1 MSNEMSLNDALTYIF
16 GDTQEE
22 QLTMEEMIDMPTD
35 DYLDNIECPLD
46 NINNNENSNMK
57 GNDNMTTN
65 NEMKA
70 MMETNNEMKAIKEQ
84 MQAMMKLMGE
94 MTSTIASLQQENNTL
109 KTQLATPKT
118 TSAIPYN
125 KEQAMHNAKMDT
137 VMDRYMTD
145 VNRDDWKQKIR
156 DTQDDKNISND
167 IIVDISDRLYE
178 CLNPSQYASVL
189 NDYTAPELQAYYQR
203 ELTMKGLFS
212 KEYDNLDS
220 MDKNQLIQG
229 IKNSKEE
236 DFIER
241 LKANGKK
248 IYASEK
254 QLELL
259 KRNGINTENI
269 KYWWDASPL
278 LEGIFGED
286 KPATRTQ
293 LDKIQELVVLTGAVG
308 FNLNPSTKREAS
320 QIINQLMDEKE
331 EMFGIELAS
340 EKQIELYRT
349 MCKTLGQT
357 VPRVSTLEKVSSRE
371 LSKMINKIAPEY
383 NKVAVASEGQIKF
396 LTSLHKQ
403 LMKELPEN
411 ITNKTICKN
420 DATKLIDSLSRELL
434 YVKMR
439 RTMGT
444 ITMQEINKLSSKEV
458 QAKLQDFRA
467 NRR

>member
-1 MSNEMSLNDALTYIF
+1 MSNEMTLNDALTYIF

-22 QLTMEEMIDMPTD
+22 RLAMEEAIDMHTD

-65 NEMKA
+65 NEMK
-70 MMETNNEMKAIKEQ
+70 MMMEQ
-84 MQAMMKLMGE
+84 MQAMMAQMQQ

-137 VMDRYMTD
+137 VMDRYMSD

-286 KPATRTQ
+286 KPATKTQ

-357 VPRVSTLEKVSSRE
+357 VPRVSTLEKVSSRD
-371 LSKMINKIAPEY
+371 LSKMINKIASDY

-411 ITNKTICKN
+411 ITNKTISKN

>member
-1 MSNEMSLNDALTYIF
+1 MSNEMTLNDALTYIF

-22 QLTMEEMIDMPTD
+22 RLAMEEMIDMPTD

-46 NINNNENSNMK
+46 KVNNNVNSNMK

-65 NEMKA
+65 NEMK
-70 MMETNNEMKAIKEQ
+70 MMMEQ
-84 MQAMMKLMGE
+84 MQAMMAQMQQ
-94 MTSTIASLQQENNTL
+94 MTSTIASLQQENNAL

-137 VMDRYMTD
+137 VMDRYMSD

-236 DFIER
+236 DFIEA
-241 LKANGKK
+241 LKRNGKK

-286 KPATRTQ
+286 KPATKTQ

-308 FNLNPSTKREAS
+308 FNLTPSTKREAS

-357 VPRVSTLEKVSSRE
+357 VPRVSTLERVSSRD
-371 LSKMINKIAPEY
+371 LSKMINKIASDY

-411 ITNKTICKN
+411 ITNKTISKN

>member
-1 MSNEMSLNDALTYIF
+1 MSNEMNLNDALTYIF

-22 QLTMEEMIDMPTD
+22 ILAMEEAIDMPTD

-46 NINNNENSNMK
+46 NINNNVNSNMK

-65 NEMKA
+65 NEMK
-70 MMETNNEMKAIKEQ
+70 MMMEQ
-84 MQAMMKLMGE
+84 MQAMMTQMQQ
-94 MTSTIASLQQENNTL
+94 MTSTIASLQQENNAL

-118 TSAIPYN
+118 QPAITYN

-137 VMDRYMTD
+137 VMDRYMSD

-286 KPATRTQ
+286 KPATKTQ

-357 VPRVSTLEKVSSRE
+357 VPRVSTLERVSSRD
-371 LSKMINKIAPEY
+371 LSKMINKIASDY

-411 ITNKTICKN
+411 ITNKTISKN

>member
-1 MSNEMSLNDALTYIF
+1 MSNEMTLNDALTYIF

-65 NEMKA
+65 NEMK
-70 MMETNNEMKAIKEQ
+70 MMMEQ
-84 MQAMMKLMGE
+84 MQAMMAQMQQ
-94 MTSTIASLQQENNTL
+94 MTSTIASLQQENNAL

-118 TSAIPYN
+118 QPAIPYN

-137 VMDRYMTD
+137 VMDRYMSD

-236 DFIER
+236 DFVER

-286 KPATRTQ
+286 KPATKTQ

-308 FNLNPSTKREAS
+308 FNLTPSTKREAS

-349 MCKTLGQT
+349 MCKTLGET
-357 VPRVSTLEKVSSRE
+357 VPRVSTLEKVSSRD

>member
-1 MSNEMSLNDALTYIF
+1 MSNEMTLNDALTYIF

-22 QLTMEEMIDMPTD
+22 RLTMEEMIDMPTD

-46 NINNNENSNMK
+46 KVNNNENSNMK
-57 GNDNMTTN
+57 GNDNMTIN
-65 NEMKA
+65 NEMK
-70 MMETNNEMKAIKEQ
+70 EMKEQ

-118 TSAIPYN
+118 TSAIPYD

-254 QLELL
+254 QLDLL
-259 KRNGINTENI
+259 KQNGINTENI
-269 KYWWDASPL
+269 KYWWEASPL
-278 LEGIFGED
+278 LEGLFGED
-286 KPATRTQ
+286 KPATKTQ

-308 FNLNPSTKREAS
+308 FNLNPSTKKEAS

-439 RTMGT
+439 RQCGT

>member
-1 MSNEMSLNDALTYIF
+1 MSNEMTLNDALTYIF

-46 NINNNENSNMK
+46 KVNNNVNSNMK
-57 GNDNMTTN
+57 GNDNMTNN
-65 NEMKA
+65 NEMK
-70 MMETNNEMKAIKEQ
+70 MMMEQ
-84 MQAMMKLMGE
+84 MQAMMAQMQA
-94 MTSTIASLQQENNTL
+94 MTSTIASLQQENNAL

-118 TSAIPYN
+118 TPAIPYN

-137 VMDRYMTD
+137 VMDRYMSD

-286 KPATRTQ
+286 KPATKTQ

-357 VPRVSTLEKVSSRE
+357 VPRVSTLERVSSRD
-371 LSKMINKIAPEY
+371 LSKMINKIASDY

-411 ITNKTICKN
+411 ITNKTISKN

>member
-1 MSNEMSLNDALTYIF
+1 MSNEMTLNDALTYIF

-22 QLTMEEMIDMPTD
+22 RLAMEEMIDMPTD

-65 NEMKA
+65 NEMK
-70 MMETNNEMKAIKEQ
+70 MIMEQ
-84 MQAMMKLMGE
+84 MQAMMTQMQQ
-94 MTSTIASLQQENNTL
+94 MTSTIASLQQENNAL

-118 TSAIPYN
+118 QPAIPYN

-137 VMDRYMTD
+137 VMDRYMSD

-259 KRNGINTENI
+259 KRNNINTENI

-286 KPATRTQ
+286 KPATKTQ

-357 VPRVSTLEKVSSRE
+357 VPRVATLEKVSSRE

-411 ITNKTICKN
+411 ITNKTISKN

>member
-1 MSNEMSLNDALTYIF
+1 MSNEMTLNDALTYIF

-22 QLTMEEMIDMPTD
+22 QLAMEEMIDMPTD

-65 NEMKA
+65 NEMK
-70 MMETNNEMKAIKEQ
+70 MMMEQ
-84 MQAMMKLMGE
+84 MQAMMAQMQQ

-118 TSAIPYN
+118 QPAIPYN

-286 KPATRTQ
+286 KPATKTQ

-357 VPRVSTLEKVSSRE
+357 VPRVSTLEKVSSRD
-371 LSKMINKIAPEY
+371 LSKMINKIASDY

-411 ITNKTICKN
+411 ITNKTISKN

>member
-1 MSNEMSLNDALTYIF
+1 MNNEMTLNDALTYIF

-46 NINNNENSNMK
+46 NINNNVNSNMK

-65 NEMKA
+65 NEMK
-70 MMETNNEMKAIKEQ
+70 MMMEQ
-84 MQAMMKLMGE
+84 MQAMMAQMQQ

-118 TSAIPYN
+118 QPAIPYN

-137 VMDRYMTD
+137 VMDRYMSD

-189 NDYTAPELQAYYQR
+189 DDYTAPELQAYYQR

-259 KRNGINTENI
+259 KNNGINTENI

-278 LEGIFGED
+278 LEGIFGGD
-286 KPATRTQ
+286 KPATKTQ

-357 VPRVSTLEKVSSRE
+357 VPRVSTLEKVSSRD
-371 LSKMINKIAPEY
+371 LSKMINKIASDY

-411 ITNKTICKN
+411 ITNKTISKN

>member
-1 MSNEMSLNDALTYIF
+1 MNNEMTLNDALTYIF

-46 NINNNENSNMK
+46 NINNNVNSNMK

-65 NEMKA
+65 NEMK
-70 MMETNNEMKAIKEQ
+70 MMMEQ
-84 MQAMMKLMGE
+84 MQAMMAQMQQ

-118 TSAIPYN
+118 QPAIPYN

-137 VMDRYMTD
+137 VMDRYMSD

-189 NDYTAPELQAYYQR
+189 DDYTAPELQAYYQR

-259 KRNGINTENI
+259 KNNGINTENI

-278 LEGIFGED
+278 LEGIFGGD
-286 KPATRTQ
+286 KPATKTQ

-357 VPRVSTLEKVSSRE
+357 VPRVSTLEVISSRD

-411 ITNKTICKN
+411 IANKTISKN

>member
-1 MSNEMSLNDALTYIF
+1 MSNEMTLNDALTYIF

-65 NEMKA
+65 NEMK
-70 MMETNNEMKAIKEQ
+70 MMMEQ
-84 MQAMMKLMGE
+84 MQAMMAQMQQ
-94 MTSTIASLQQENNTL
+94 MTSTIASLQQENNAL

-118 TSAIPYN
+118 QPAIPYN

-137 VMDRYMTD
+137 VMDRYMSD

-236 DFIER
+236 DFVER

-286 KPATRTQ
+286 KPATKTQ

-357 VPRVSTLEKVSSRE
+357 VPRVSTLEKVSSRD
-371 LSKMINKIAPEY
+371 LSKMINKIASDY

-411 ITNKTICKN
+411 ITNKTISKN

>member
-1 MSNEMSLNDALTYIF
+1 MSNEMTLNDALTYIF

-22 QLTMEEMIDMPTD
+22 RLAMEEAIDMPTD

-46 NINNNENSNMK
+46 NINNNVNSNMK

-65 NEMKA
+65 NEMK
-70 MMETNNEMKAIKEQ
+70 MIMEQ
-84 MQAMMKLMGE
+84 MQAMMTQMQQ
-94 MTSTIASLQQENNTL
+94 MTSTIASLQQENNAL

-118 TSAIPYN
+118 QPAIAYN

-137 VMDRYMTD
+137 VMDRYMSD

-259 KRNGINTENI
+259 KQNGINTENI

-278 LEGIFGED
+278 LEGIFGAD
-286 KPATRTQ
+286 KPATKSQ

-308 FNLNPSTKREAS
+308 FNLTPSTKREAS

-357 VPRVSTLEKVSSRE
+357 VPRVSTLERVSSRD
-371 LSKMINKIAPEY
+371 LSKMINKIASDY

-411 ITNKTICKN
+411 ITNKTISKN

>member
-1 MSNEMSLNDALTYIF
+1 MKNEMTLNDALTYIF

-65 NEMKA
+65 NEMK
-70 MMETNNEMKAIKEQ
+70 MMMEQ
-84 MQAMMKLMGE
+84 MQAMMAQMQQ
-94 MTSTIASLQQENNTL
+94 MTSTIASLQQENNAL

-118 TSAIPYN
+118 TPAIAYN

-137 VMDRYMTD
+137 VMDRYMSD

-286 KPATRTQ
+286 KPATKTQ

-340 EKQIELYRT
+340 NKQIELYRT

-357 VPRVSTLEKVSSRE
+357 VPRVSTLERVSSRD
-371 LSKMINKIAPEY
+371 LSKMINKIASDY

-411 ITNKTICKN
+411 ITNKTISKN

>member
-1 MSNEMSLNDALTYIF
+1 MSNEMNLNDALTYIF

-22 QLTMEEMIDMPTD
+22 ILAMEEAIDMPTD

-46 NINNNENSNMK
+46 NINNNVNSNMK

-65 NEMKA
+65 NEMK
-70 MMETNNEMKAIKEQ
+70 MMMEQ
-84 MQAMMKLMGE
+84 MQAMMTQMQQ
-94 MTSTIASLQQENNTL
+94 MTSTIASLQQENNAL

-118 TSAIPYN
+118 QPAITYN

-137 VMDRYMTD
+137 VMDRYMSD

-259 KRNGINTENI
+259 KRNSINTENI

-286 KPATRTQ
+286 KPATKTQ

-357 VPRVSTLEKVSSRE
+357 VPRVSTLERVSSRD
-371 LSKMINKIAPEY
+371 LSKMINKIASDY

-411 ITNKTICKN
+411 ITNKTISKN

>member
-1 MSNEMSLNDALTYIF
+1 MSNEMTLNDALTYIF

-22 QLTMEEMIDMPTD
+22 RLAMEEMIDMPTD

-65 NEMKA
+65 NEMK
-70 MMETNNEMKAIKEQ
+70 MMMEQ
-84 MQAMMKLMGE
+84 MQAMMAQMQQ
-94 MTSTIASLQQENNTL
+94 MTSTIASLQQENNAL

-118 TSAIPYN
+118 QPAIPYN

-236 DFIER
+236 DFVER

-259 KRNGINTENI
+259 KQNGINTENI

-286 KPATRTQ
+286 KPATKTQ

-357 VPRVSTLEKVSSRE
+357 VPRVSTLEKVSSRD
-371 LSKMINKIAPEY
+371 LSKMINKIASDY

-411 ITNKTICKN
+411 ITNKTISKN

>member
-1 MSNEMSLNDALTYIF
+1 MSNEMTLNDALTYIF

-22 QLTMEEMIDMPTD
+22 RLAMEEAIDMPTD

-46 NINNNENSNMK
+46 NINNNVNSNMK

-65 NEMKA
+65 NEMK
-70 MMETNNEMKAIKEQ
+70 MMMEQ
-84 MQAMMKLMGE
+84 MQAMMAQMQQ
-94 MTSTIASLQQENNTL
+94 MTSTITSLQQENNAL

-118 TSAIPYN
+118 EPAIPYN

-137 VMDRYMTD
+137 VMDRYMSD

-357 VPRVSTLEKVSSRE
+357 VPRVSTLERVSSRD
-371 LSKMINKIAPEY
+371 LSKMINKIASDY
-383 NKVAVASEGQIKF
+383 NKVAIASEGQIKF

-411 ITNKTICKN
+411 ITNKTISKN

>member
-1 MSNEMSLNDALTYIF
+1 MNNEMTLNDALNYIF

-22 QLTMEEMIDMPTD
+22 QLAMEEMIDMPTD

-46 NINNNENSNMK
+46 NINNNVNSNMK

-65 NEMKA
+65 NEMK
-70 MMETNNEMKAIKEQ
+70 MMMEQ
-84 MQAMMKLMGE
+84 MQAMMAQMQQ
-94 MTSTIASLQQENNTL
+94 MTSTIASLQQENNAL

-118 TSAIPYN
+118 QPAIPYN

-137 VMDRYMTD
+137 VMDRYMSD

-286 KPATRTQ
+286 KPATKTQ

-357 VPRVSTLEKVSSRE
+357 VPRVSTLERVSSRD
-371 LSKMINKIAPEY
+371 LSKMINKIASDY

-411 ITNKTICKN
+411 ITNKTISKN

>member
-1 MSNEMSLNDALTYIF
+1 MSNEMTLNDALTYIF

-22 QLTMEEMIDMPTD
+22 RLAMEEAIDMHTD

-46 NINNNENSNMK
+46 KVNNNENSNMK

-65 NEMKA
+65 NEMK
-70 MMETNNEMKAIKEQ
+70 MMMEQ
-84 MQAMMKLMGE
+84 MQAMMAQMQQ

-125 KEQAMHNAKMDT
+125 KEQAMHNAKMDA

-236 DFIER
+236 DFIEA
-241 LKANGKK
+241 LKRNGKK

-259 KRNGINTENI
+259 KNNGINTENI

-278 LEGIFGED
+278 LEGIFGAD
-286 KPATRTQ
+286 KPATKTQ

-349 MCKTLGQT
+349 MCKTLGET
-357 VPRVSTLEKVSSRE
+357 VPRVSTLEKVSSRD
-371 LSKMINKIAPEY
+371 LSKMINKIASDY

-411 ITNKTICKN
+411 ITNKTISKN

>member
-1 MSNEMSLNDALTYIF
+1 MSNEMTLNDALTYIF

-22 QLTMEEMIDMPTD
+22 RLAMEEAIDMPTD

-46 NINNNENSNMK
+46 KVNNNENSNMK

-65 NEMKA
+65 NEMK
-70 MMETNNEMKAIKEQ
+70 MMMEQ
-84 MQAMMKLMGE
+84 MQAMMAQMQQ

-118 TSAIPYN
+118 QPAIPYN

-241 LKANGKK
+241 LKAKGKK

-259 KRNGINTENI
+259 KQNGINTENI

-286 KPATRTQ
+286 KPATKTQ

-349 MCKTLGQT
+349 MCKTLGET

-371 LSKMINKIAPEY
+371 LSKMINKIASDY

-411 ITNKTICKN
+411 ITNKTISKN

>member
-1 MSNEMSLNDALTYIF
+1 MSNEMTLNDALTYIF

-22 QLTMEEMIDMPTD
+22 RLAMEEAIDMPTD

-46 NINNNENSNMK
+46 KVNNNINSNMK

-65 NEMKA
+65 NEMK
-70 MMETNNEMKAIKEQ
+70 MMMEQ
-84 MQAMMKLMGE
+84 MQAMMTQMQQ
-94 MTSTIASLQQENNTL
+94 MTSTIASLQQENNAL

-137 VMDRYMTD
+137 VMDRYMSD

-286 KPATRTQ
+286 KPATKTQ

-357 VPRVSTLEKVSSRE
+357 VPRVSTLERVSSRD
-371 LSKMINKIAPEY
+371 LSKMINKIASEY

-411 ITNKTICKN
+411 ITNKTISKN

>member
-1 MSNEMSLNDALTYIF
+1 MSNEMTLNDALTYIF

-22 QLTMEEMIDMPTD
+22 RLAMEEAIDMPTD

-46 NINNNENSNMK
+46 KVNNNVNSDMK

-65 NEMKA
+65 NEMK
-70 MMETNNEMKAIKEQ
+70 MMMEQ
-84 MQAMMKLMGE
+84 MQAMMAQMQQ

-118 TSAIPYN
+118 QPAIPYN

-236 DFIER
+236 DFVER

-286 KPATRTQ
+286 KPATKTQ

-357 VPRVSTLEKVSSRE
+357 VPRVSTLEKVSSRD
-371 LSKMINKIAPEY
+371 LSKMINKIASDY

-411 ITNKTICKN
+411 ITNKTISKN

>member
-1 MSNEMSLNDALTYIF
+1 MSNEMTLNDALTYIF

-46 NINNNENSNMK
+46 KVNNNENSNMK

-65 NEMKA
+65 NEMK
-70 MMETNNEMKAIKEQ
+70 MMMEQ
-84 MQAMMKLMGE
+84 MQAMMTQMQQ
-94 MTSTIASLQQENNTL
+94 MTSTIASLQQENNAL

-118 TSAIPYN
+118 TPAIPYN
-125 KEQAMHNAKMDT
+125 KEQAMHKAKMDT

-178 CLNPSQYASVL
+178 CLNPSQIASVL

-236 DFIER
+236 DFV
-241 LKANGKK
+241 KALEAKGKK
-248 IYASEK
+248 VYASEK

-259 KRNGINTENI
+259 KQNGINTENI

-278 LEGIFGED
+278 LEGIFGAD
-286 KPATRTQ
+286 KPATKTQ

-308 FNLNPSTKREAS
+308 FNLTPSTKREAS

-349 MCKTLGQT
+349 MCKTLGET

-411 ITNKTICKN
+411 ITNKTISKN

>member
-1 MSNEMSLNDALTYIF
+1 MSNEMTLNDALTYIF

-46 NINNNENSNMK
+46 KVNNNENSNMK

-65 NEMKA
+65 NEMK
-70 MMETNNEMKAIKEQ
+70 EIKEQ

-94 MTSTIASLQQENNTL
+94 MTSTIASLQQENNAL

-118 TSAIPYN
+118 TPATTPKTTPAIAYN

-178 CLNPSQYASVL
+178 CLNPSQIASVL

-236 DFIER
+236 DFVER

-278 LEGIFGED
+278 LEGLFGED
-286 KPATRTQ
+286 KPATKTQ

-357 VPRVSTLEKVSSRE
+357 VPRVSTLEKVSSRD

-411 ITNKTICKN
+411 ITNKTISKN

>member
-1 MSNEMSLNDALTYIF
+1 MSNEMTLNDALTYIF

-46 NINNNENSNMK
+46 NINNNVNSNMK

-65 NEMKA
+65 NEMK
-70 MMETNNEMKAIKEQ
+70 MMMEQ
-84 MQAMMKLMGE
+84 MQAMMAQMQQ

-118 TSAIPYN
+118 QPAIPYN

-137 VMDRYMTD
+137 VMDRYMSD

-189 NDYTAPELQAYYQR
+189 DDYTAPELQAYYQR

-259 KRNGINTENI
+259 KNNGINTENI

-278 LEGIFGED
+278 LEGIFGGD
-286 KPATRTQ
+286 KPATKTQ

-357 VPRVSTLEKVSSRE
+357 VPRVSTLERVSSRD
-371 LSKMINKIAPEY
+371 LSKLINKIASDY

-411 ITNKTICKN
+411 ITNKTISKN

>member
-1 MSNEMSLNDALTYIF
+1 MSNEMTLNDALTYIF

-46 NINNNENSNMK
+46 KVNNNVNSNMK

-65 NEMKA
+65 NEMK
-70 MMETNNEMKAIKEQ
+70 MMMEQ
-84 MQAMMKLMGE
+84 MQAMMAQMQQ

-118 TSAIPYN
+118 QPAIAYN

-259 KRNGINTENI
+259 KQNGINTENI

-286 KPATRTQ
+286 KPATKTQ

-411 ITNKTICKN
+411 ITNKTISKN

>member
-1 MSNEMSLNDALTYIF
+1 MSNEMTLNDALTYIF

-22 QLTMEEMIDMPTD
+22 RLAMEEMIDMPTD

-46 NINNNENSNMK
+46 KVNNNENSNMK

-65 NEMKA
+65 NEMK
-70 MMETNNEMKAIKEQ
+70 MIMEQ
-84 MQAMMKLMGE
+84 MQAMMTQMQQ

-118 TSAIPYN
+118 QPAIPYN

-278 LEGIFGED
+278 LEGIFGAD
-286 KPATRTQ
+286 KPATKTQ

-308 FNLNPSTKREAS
+308 FNLTPSTKREAS

-357 VPRVSTLEKVSSRE
+357 VPRVSTLERVSSRD
-371 LSKMINKIAPEY
+371 LSKMINKIASDY

>member
-1 MSNEMSLNDALTYIF
+1 MSNEMTLNDALTYIF

-22 QLTMEEMIDMPTD
+22 RLAMEEMIDMPTD

-46 NINNNENSNMK
+46 NINNNVNSNMK

-65 NEMKA
+65 NEMK
-70 MMETNNEMKAIKEQ
+70 MMMEQ
-84 MQAMMKLMGE
+84 MQAMMAQMQQ

-118 TSAIPYN
+118 QPAIPYN

-137 VMDRYMTD
+137 VMDRYMSD

-259 KRNGINTENI
+259 KQNGINTENI

-286 KPATRTQ
+286 KPATKTQ

-357 VPRVSTLEKVSSRE
+357 VPRVSTLEKVSSRD
-371 LSKMINKIAPEY
+371 LSKLINKIASDY

>member
-1 MSNEMSLNDALTYIF
+1 MSNEMTLNDALTYIF

-46 NINNNENSNMK
+46 NINNNVNSNMK

-65 NEMKA
+65 NEMK
-70 MMETNNEMKAIKEQ
+70 MMMEQ
-84 MQAMMKLMGE
+84 MQAMMAQMQQ

-118 TSAIPYN
+118 QPAIAYN

-259 KRNGINTENI
+259 KQNGINTENI

-286 KPATRTQ
+286 KPATKTQ

>member
-1 MSNEMSLNDALTYIF
+1 MSNEMTLNDALTYIF

-22 QLTMEEMIDMPTD
+22 RLAMEEMIDMPTD

-46 NINNNENSNMK
+46 KVNNNNVNSNMK

-65 NEMKA
+65 NEMK
-70 MMETNNEMKAIKEQ
+70 MMMEQ
-84 MQAMMKLMGE
+84 MQAMMTQMQQ
-94 MTSTIASLQQENNTL
+94 MTSTIASLQQENNAL

-118 TSAIPYN
+118 QPAIPYN

-236 DFIER
+236 DFIEA
-241 LKANGKK
+241 LKRNGKK

-286 KPATRTQ
+286 KPATKTQ

-357 VPRVSTLEKVSSRE
+357 VPRVSTLERVSSRD
-371 LSKMINKIAPEY
+371 LSKMINKIASDY

-411 ITNKTICKN
+411 ITNKTISKN

>member
-1 MSNEMSLNDALTYIF
+1 MSNEMTLNDALTYIF

-22 QLTMEEMIDMPTD
+22 RLAMEEAIDMPTD

-46 NINNNENSNMK
+46 KVNNNINSNMK

-65 NEMKA
+65 NEMK
-70 MMETNNEMKAIKEQ
+70 MMMEQ
-84 MQAMMKLMGE
+84 MQAMMTQMQQ
-94 MTSTIASLQQENNTL
+94 MTSTIASLQQENNAL

-118 TSAIPYN
+118 QPAIPYN

-137 VMDRYMTD
+137 VMDRYMSD

-286 KPATRTQ
+286 KPATKTQ

-340 EKQIELYRT
+340 NKQIELYRT

-357 VPRVSTLEKVSSRE
+357 VPRVSTLERVSSRD
-371 LSKMINKIAPEY
+371 LSKMINKIASDY

-411 ITNKTICKN
+411 ITNKTISKN

>member
-1 MSNEMSLNDALTYIF
+1 MNNEMTLNDALTYIF

-22 QLTMEEMIDMPTD
+22 RLAMEEAIDMPTD

-46 NINNNENSNMK
+46 KINNNINSNMK

-65 NEMKA
+65 NEMKT
-70 MMETNNEMKAIKEQ
+70 MMEQ
-84 MQAMMKLMGE
+84 MQAMMAQMQQ
-94 MTSTIASLQQENNTL
+94 MTSTIASLQQENNAL

-118 TSAIPYN
+118 TPVIPYN

-137 VMDRYMTD
+137 VMDRYMSD

-236 DFIER
+236 DFVER
-241 LKANGKK
+241 LKAKGKK

-286 KPATRTQ
+286 KPATKTQ

-357 VPRVSTLEKVSSRE
+357 VPEVSTLEKVSSRD

>member
-1 MSNEMSLNDALTYIF
+1 MSNEMTLNDALTYIF

-46 NINNNENSNMK
+46 NINNNVNSNMK

-65 NEMKA
+65 NEMK
-70 MMETNNEMKAIKEQ
+70 MMMEQ
-84 MQAMMKLMGE
+84 MQAMMAQMQQ
-94 MTSTIASLQQENNTL
+94 MTSTISSLQQENNAL

-118 TSAIPYN
+118 QPAISYN

-137 VMDRYMTD
+137 VMDRYMSD

-259 KRNGINTENI
+259 KNNGINTENI

-286 KPATRTQ
+286 KPATKTQ

-357 VPRVSTLEKVSSRE
+357 VPRVSTLERVSSRD
-371 LSKMINKIAPEY
+371 LSKMINKIASDY

-411 ITNKTICKN
+411 ITNKTISKN

>member
-1 MSNEMSLNDALTYIF
+1 MSNEMTLNDALTYIF

-22 QLTMEEMIDMPTD
+22 RLAMEEAIDMPTD

-46 NINNNENSNMK
+46 KINNNVNSNMK

-65 NEMKA
+65 NEMKT
-70 MMETNNEMKAIKEQ
+70 MMEQ
-84 MQAMMKLMGE
+84 MQAMMAQMQQ
-94 MTSTIASLQQENNTL
+94 MTSTIASLQQENNAL

-118 TSAIPYN
+118 TPAIPYN

-137 VMDRYMTD
+137 VMDRYMSD

-236 DFIER
+236 DFVER

-286 KPATRTQ
+286 KPATKTQ

-357 VPRVSTLEKVSSRE
+357 VLEVSTLEKVSSRD

-411 ITNKTICKN
+411 ITNKTISKN

>member
-1 MSNEMSLNDALTYIF
+1 MSNEMTLNDALTYIF

-22 QLTMEEMIDMPTD
+22 RLAMEEAIDMPTD

-46 NINNNENSNMK
+46 KVNNNENSNMK

-65 NEMKA
+65 NEMK
-70 MMETNNEMKAIKEQ
+70 MMMEQ
-84 MQAMMKLMGE
+84 MQAMMAQMQQ

-118 TSAIPYN
+118 NPVTTPKTQPAIPYN

-137 VMDRYMTD
+137 VMDRYMSD

-236 DFIER
+236 DFVEA
-241 LKANGKK
+241 LKRNGKK

-259 KRNGINTENI
+259 KQNGINTENI

-278 LEGIFGED
+278 LEGIFGAD
-286 KPATRTQ
+286 KPATKTQ

-349 MCKTLGQT
+349 MCKTLGET
-357 VPRVSTLEKVSSRE
+357 VPRVSTLEKVSSRD

>member
-1 MSNEMSLNDALTYIF
+1 MSNEMTLNDALTYIF

-22 QLTMEEMIDMPTD
+22 RLAMEEAIDMPTD

-46 NINNNENSNMK
+46 NINNNVNSNMK

-65 NEMKA
+65 NEMKT
-70 MMETNNEMKAIKEQ
+70 MMEQ
-84 MQAMMKLMGE
+84 MQAMMAQMQQ

-118 TSAIPYN
+118 TPAIPYN
-125 KEQAMHNAKMDT
+125 KEQAMHNAEMDT
-137 VMDRYMTD
+137 VMDRYMSD
-145 VNRDDWKQKIR
+145 VNRDDWKQKVR

-212 KEYDNLDS
+212 KEYDNLDG

-236 DFIER
+236 DFVER
-241 LKANGKK
+241 LKAKGKK

-286 KPATRTQ
+286 KPATKTQ

-357 VPRVSTLEKVSSRE
+357 VLEVSTLEKVSSRD

-411 ITNKTICKN
+411 ITNKTISKN

>member
-1 MSNEMSLNDALTYIF
+1 MSNEMTLNDALTYIF

-22 QLTMEEMIDMPTD
+22 QLAMEEMIDMPTD

-46 NINNNENSNMK
+46 KVNNNENSNMK

-65 NEMKA
+65 NEMK
-70 MMETNNEMKAIKEQ
+70 MMMEQ
-84 MQAMMKLMGE
+84 MQAMMAQMQQ

-118 TSAIPYN
+118 QPAIPYN

-236 DFIER
+236 DFVER
-241 LKANGKK
+241 LKAKGKK

-259 KRNGINTENI
+259 KKNGINTENI

-286 KPATRTQ
+286 KPATKTQ

-357 VPRVSTLEKVSSRE
+357 VPRVSTLEKVSSRD
-371 LSKMINKIAPEY
+371 LSKMINKIASDY

-411 ITNKTICKN
+411 ITNKTISKN

>member
-1 MSNEMSLNDALTYIF
+1 MSNEMTLNDALTYIF

-46 NINNNENSNMK
+46 NINNNVNSNMK

-65 NEMKA
+65 NEMK
-70 MMETNNEMKAIKEQ
+70 MMMEQ
-84 MQAMMKLMGE
+84 MQAMMAQMQQ

-118 TSAIPYN
+118 QPAIPYN

-259 KRNGINTENI
+259 KQNGINTENI

-286 KPATRTQ
+286 KPATKTQ

-357 VPRVSTLEKVSSRE
+357 VPRVSTLERVSSRD
-371 LSKMINKIAPEY
+371 LSKMINKIASDY

-411 ITNKTICKN
+411 ITNKTISKN

>member
-1 MSNEMSLNDALTYIF
+1 MSNEMTLNDALTYIF

-22 QLTMEEMIDMPTD
+22 QLAMEEMIDMPTD

-46 NINNNENSNMK
+46 KVNNNVNSNMK
-57 GNDNMTTN
+57 GNDNMTNN
-65 NEMKA
+65 NEMK
-70 MMETNNEMKAIKEQ
+70 MMMEQ
-84 MQAMMKLMGE
+84 MQAMMAQMQA
-94 MTSTIASLQQENNTL
+94 MTSTIASLQQENNAL

-118 TSAIPYN
+118 TPAIPYN

-137 VMDRYMTD
+137 VMDRYMSD

-286 KPATRTQ
+286 KPATKTQ

-357 VPRVSTLEKVSSRE
+357 VPRVSTLERVSSRD
-371 LSKMINKIAPEY
+371 LSKMINKIASEY

-411 ITNKTICKN
+411 ITNKTISKN